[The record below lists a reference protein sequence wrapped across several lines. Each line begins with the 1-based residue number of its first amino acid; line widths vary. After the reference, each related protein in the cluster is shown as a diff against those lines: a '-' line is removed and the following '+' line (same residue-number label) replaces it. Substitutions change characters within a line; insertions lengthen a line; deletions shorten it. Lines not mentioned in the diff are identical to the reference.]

1 MNKISE
7 KTIERVF
14 LYIRTLKSLIKEN
27 KELVSSHELADILN
41 TTDAQIRKD
50 ISKFGKV
57 GKPGIGYNTAE
68 LKSTLEDFILQQE
81 VVKVALFGVGN
92 LGTAILKYP
101 EFYKDRIQI
110 VAAFE
115 KDKRK
120 IGKEINHVK
129 VYSVEQTSKITKE
142 KGVDIGI
149 IAVPKEYSQEVADVI
164 VSSDIKGII
173 NFAPASINVPK
184 EVVVKNIDLSIE
196 FLSLYC
202 NTKM

>member
-1 MNKISE
+1 MKKVSK
-7 KTIERVF
+7 KTIQRAF
-14 LYIRTLKSLIKEN
+14 LYIRTLKSLIKKN
-27 KELVSSHELADILN
+27 RHVISSKELAEIIG
-41 TTDAQIRKD
+41 TTDVQIRKD

-57 GKPGIGYNTAE
+57 GKPGIGYKTVE
-68 LKSTLEDFILQQE
+68 LKSTLEDFILQE
-81 VVKVALFGVGN
+81 DVVKVALFGVGN

-110 VAAFE
+110 VVAFE

-120 IGKEINHVK
+120 IGKEINEVK
-129 VYSVEQTSKITKE
+129 VYSVKEASKIMEE
-142 KGVDIGI
+142 KGIDIGI

-164 VSSDIKGII
+164 VSADIKGII

-184 EVVVKNIDLSIE
+184 EVRVKNIDLSIE